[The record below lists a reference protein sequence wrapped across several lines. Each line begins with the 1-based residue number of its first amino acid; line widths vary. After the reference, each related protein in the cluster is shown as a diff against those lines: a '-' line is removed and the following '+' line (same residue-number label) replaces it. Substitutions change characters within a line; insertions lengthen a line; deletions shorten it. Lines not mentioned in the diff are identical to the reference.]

1 MDMKKAPRVICMPFA
16 STRRIDFPLVDIA
29 GIVYYP
35 HYWDLAHRCFEE
47 SWETTCNMQYQEVLY
62 DKKIALPLIHS
73 EAQFHHPLEYGDTAC
88 CEITVIKIGTTSI
101 TWHYKIEN
109 QHGTLCWSAIQT
121 TVCTSM
127 DAVTE
132 KEPIPD
138 WMEKGLRKI
147 FQKSQ

>member
-1 MDMKKAPRVICMPFA
+1 MDMKKAATPVCMPFT
-16 STRRIDFPLVDIA
+16 STRRIDFPMVDIA

-47 SWETTCNMQYQEVLY
+47 SWETTCDMHYRDVLQE
-62 DKKIALPLIHS
+62 KKVALPLVHS
-73 EAQFHHPLEYGDTAC
+73 EAKFHHPLEYGDTAC

-101 TWHYKIEN
+101 TWRYVIEN

-138 WMEKGLRKI
+138 WMKNGLSRI
-147 FQKSQ
+147 LEN

>member
-1 MDMKKAPRVICMPFA
+1 MDMKKAATPVCMPFT
-16 STRRIDFPLVDIA
+16 STRRIDFPMVDIA

-35 HYWDLAHRCFEE
+35 HYWDLAHRFFEE
-47 SWETTCNMQYQEVLY
+47 SWETTCDMHYHDVLQ
-62 DKKIALPLIHS
+62 KKKVALPLVHS
-73 EAQFHHPLEYGDTAC
+73 EAKFHHPLEYGDTAC

-101 TWHYKIEN
+101 TWRYVIEN

-138 WMEKGLRKI
+138 WMKNGLSRI
-147 FQKSQ
+147 LEN

>member
-1 MDMKKAPRVICMPFA
+1 MDMKKAATPVCMPFT
-16 STRRIDFPLVDIA
+16 STRRIDFPMVDIA

-35 HYWDLAHRCFEE
+35 HYWDLAHRFFEE
-47 SWETTCNMQYQEVLY
+47 SWETTCDMHYRDVLQE
-62 DKKIALPLIHS
+62 KKVALPLVHS
-73 EAQFHHPLEYGDTAC
+73 EAKFHHPLEYGDTAR

-101 TWHYKIEN
+101 TWRYVIEN

-138 WMEKGLRKI
+138 WMKNGLSRI
-147 FQKSQ
+147 LEN